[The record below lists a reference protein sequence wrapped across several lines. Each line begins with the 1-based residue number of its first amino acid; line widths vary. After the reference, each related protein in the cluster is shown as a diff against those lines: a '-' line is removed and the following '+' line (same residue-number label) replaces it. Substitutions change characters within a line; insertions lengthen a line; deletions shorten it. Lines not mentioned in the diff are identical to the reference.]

1 MRSKR
6 CETCRHFEQTGFEG
20 DYYDGTCR
28 IRSVPC
34 TTFPSRKYNEWCG
47 EWACDDSAPRSLV
60 AECPKCG
67 CNNWRGPADEDGNV
81 ACTRCGWINS
91 TLNLFCNRT

>member
-6 CETCRHFEQTGFEG
+6 CETCRYFERTGFEL

-47 EWACDDSAPRSLV
+47 EWACDETETPPV
-60 AECPKCG
+60 
-67 CNNWRGPADEDGNV
+67 PA
-81 ACTRCGWINS
+81 AAAS
-91 TLNLFCNRT
+91 TDT